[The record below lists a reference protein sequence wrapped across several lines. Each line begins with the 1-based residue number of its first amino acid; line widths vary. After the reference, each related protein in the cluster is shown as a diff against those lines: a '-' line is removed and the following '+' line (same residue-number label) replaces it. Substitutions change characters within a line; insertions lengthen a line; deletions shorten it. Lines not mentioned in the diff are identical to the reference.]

1 MGKQETSSEEL
12 INEIAL
18 ELDMYTTQEYKR
30 IQSENSYEDAAA
42 LLDQVDNSGDAMFQY
57 LADMCKDIYA
67 TEVER
72 ENSLLQQASN
82 MQAAFSFVT
91 AGLFVIAQIVADHR
105 GSGLT
110 PLAMLIGFSAI
121 TGLLLASLWF
131 ATSAQKRYKHDGAP
145 TIEHLLQKAL
155 EKETDK
161 ETDKEIESNNT
172 LTKMLTDRGRT
183 VFTIEQY
190 AAYYASLRKVN
201 EKRAKWIKISM
212 FLFKLSIVVS
222 VIVTI
227 TLSMLDG
234 LK

>member
-18 ELDMYTTQEYKR
+18 KLDKYSGQEYER
-30 IQSENSYEDAAA
+30 IQSENSNEDAAA
-42 LLDQVDNSGDAMFQY
+42 LFDQVDNSGDAMFQY
-57 LADMCKDIYA
+57 LADMCKDIYE

-155 EKETDK
+155 DK

-172 LTKMLTDRGRT
+172 LTKLLTDRGRT
-183 VFTIEQY
+183 VFTIEQH